1 MYRRIMVCTD
11 GSELATLAAR
21 HAVGLARVLGA
32 RLLAIH
38 VTPPFH
44 PPEGFEDSPLMPA
57 ITRYV
62 SATRAA
68 ARRHLGAVAR
78 RAERA
83 GVRCETRHVG
93 GPAPAHQIVETATRE
108 KSDLIVM
115 GSHGRDRIA
124 RIMLGSVTS
133 RVLETCAIP
142 VLVVRP
148 PREAARKRVA
158 TAAKRASSRRAGGD

>member
-11 GSELATLAAR
+11 GSELATLATQ
-21 HAVGLARVLGA
+21 HAIGLAKALGA

-38 VTPPFH
+38 VTPPFD

-57 ITRYV
+57 ITKYV
-62 SATRAA
+62 NATRAS

-93 GPAPAHQIVETATRE
+93 GPAPAHQIVQAAARE
-108 KSDLIVM
+108 KSDVIVM
-115 GSHGRDRIA
+115 GSHGRDQLA
-124 RIMLGSVTS
+124 RILLGSVTS
-133 RVLETCAIP
+133 RVLETCSIP
-142 VLVVRP
+142 VLVIRP
-148 PREAARKRVA
+148 PRAALEKRA
-158 TAAKRASSRRAGGD
+158 AGAKRT